1 MDTENQQDK
10 IIEQLETLNEKMAE
24 QNTVRRIFITGII
37 YGVGFF
43 IGSAIIATIAF
54 GILSPLFGKID
65 WVRDNFERGA
75 SMR

>member
-1 MDTENQQDK
+1 MDIEKQQDK
-10 IIEQLETLNEKMAE
+10 IIEQLEILNERMVE
-24 QNTVRRIFITGII
+24 QNKVRRIFVTGII

-43 IGSAIIATIAF
+43 VGSAIIATIAF
-54 GILSPLFGKID
+54 GILSPWFGKID

>member
-1 MDTENQQDK
+1 MDIEKQEDK

-24 QNTVRRIFITGII
+24 QNKVRRIFVTGII
-37 YGVGFF
+37 HGVGFF

-54 GILSPLFGKID
+54 GVLSPWFGKIE

-75 SMR
+75 SIR